1 MTFTAQL
8 SHTAEVD
15 VVVPFTVSGT
25 ASDPLDYTITA
36 SPVTIA
42 AGELG
47 ATITISLVDD
57 DSDEDDETVIAT
69 MGSPTNASPGLRNIH
84 VATIFDNDPPPT
96 VSFFISS
103 SNGDES
109 VTKVNLEVVLSTAS
123 AFIVTVDYAEAGGTA
138 VVGDIDFVL
147 ASGTLR
153 FEPGETSKL
162 IGLTIIDDLAAEPT
176 ETVRVGLSNPSNAT
190 LGTTNVYTYIILDN
204 DSA

>member
-8 SHTAEVD
+8 SYTTDVD

-25 ASDPLDYTITA
+25 ASNPLDYTITP

-57 DSDEDDETVIAT
+57 NSDEADETVIAI
-69 MGSPTNASPGLRNIH
+69 MGSPTNASPELGNTH
-84 VATIFDNDPPPT
+84 EATIFDNDPPPT
-96 VSFFISS
+96 VSFLISS
-103 SNGDES
+103 STGDES
-109 VTKVNLEVVLSTAS
+109 ATTVNLEVVLSAAS

-138 VVGDIDFVL
+138 VIGAIDFAL
-147 ASGTLR
+147 ASGSLR

-162 IGLTIIDDLAAEPT
+162 ISLTIIDDLTAEPI
-176 ETVRVGLSNPSNAT
+176 ETVRVGISNPSNAT
-190 LGTTNVYTYIILDN
+190 LGPITVYTYIIQDN
-204 DSA
+204 D